1 MPPVFRLRSTRSQSV
16 RPQPAQLL
24 AGGPWRVAWAL
35 PVLLGACAQAPEPP
49 SPRPAMVVR
58 ADSGDLAYE
67 AFAGDVHAREE
78 APLAFR
84 IAGKISRRLVDAG
97 ARVRAGQALAELD
110 AADVRLQSEAG
121 RAQLASAQSD
131 LALARAELGRYRE
144 LAGKQLVSRS
154 LLDTR
159 QAAFDAAGARV
170 KQARAQFDASGN
182 QVAYAV
188 LRAPRDGVI
197 AQRLAEAGQVVAA
210 GQSVFVLAADGE
222 REVAISVPEQSIS
235 RFSIGRDLAVE
246 LWAAPGKRFPGKL
259 REISPAA
266 DPLTRTYAAR
276 VSFDAGD
283 TAAELGQSARV
294 YALAAE
300 GSGMRLPLSA
310 LAGGGGHP
318 AVWVVDAAGIVH
330 RREVKAGAYA
340 EDGVP
345 IQAGLRPDEWVV
357 AAGAHLMRDG
367 EKVLP
372 IDRDNRP
379 VRIESTTSGKSDAT
393 GKPAAPAPA
402 SAG

>member
-1 MPPVFRLRSTRSQSV
+1 MPPDFH
-16 RPQPAQLL
+16 PQAARQWL
-24 AGGPWRVAWAL
+24 AWTL
-35 PVLLGACAQAPEPP
+35 PVLLAACAQAPEPP
-49 SPRPAMVVR
+49 APRPAMVVR
-58 ADSGDLAYE
+58 ASSGDLAYE

-97 ARVRAGQALAELD
+97 ARVKAGQALAELD

-159 QAAFDAAGARV
+159 QAAFDAAAARV
-170 KQARAQFDASGN
+170 RQARAQFEASGN

-188 LRAPRDGVI
+188 LRAPGDGVI

-222 REVAISVPEQSIS
+222 REVAISVPEQGID

-246 LWAAPGKRFPGKL
+246 LWAVPGKRFPGKL

-283 TAAELGQSARV
+283 SSVELGQSARV
-294 YALAAE
+294 YALAAA

-310 LAGGGGHP
+310 LTGSGSRP

-330 RREVKAGAYA
+330 RRDIQAGPYA

-345 IQAGLRPDEWVV
+345 VRAGLRPDEWVV
-357 AAGAHLMRDG
+357 AAGAHLMREG
-367 EKVLP
+367 EKVVP

-379 VRIESTTSGKSDAT
+379 VHIEPDAAGVSVVPGAANARGNSAAPTS
-393 GKPAAPAPA
+393 PAA
-402 SAG
+402 G